1 MIMFDIAEWVVT
13 FFFFSLGS
21 LLLSIALLIGFY
33 VFLQI
38 IERFQYES

>member
-13 FFFFSLGS
+13 LFFFSLS
-21 LLLSIALLIGFY
+21 TLLFSIALLIGFH

-38 IERFQYES
+38 IERFRYEG

>member
-1 MIMFDIAEWVVT
+1 VIMFDIAEWVVT

-21 LLLSIALLIGFY
+21 LLFSLALLIGFH

>member
-13 FFFFSLGS
+13 FFFFSLSS
-21 LLLSIALLIGFY
+21 LLLSISFLISFH

-38 IERFQYES
+38 IERFQYEG